1 MAANYWA
8 SSQRQHWQFTRE
20 KLAEIRNKLDDGDK
34 DAVKLYP
41 IPERRHLS
49 IYFNIRTLSS
59 CPPLFSTGLM
69 ICQRLSGLD
78 GGCRYDSKL

>member
-41 IPERRHLS
+41 LPERRHLS
-49 IYFNIRTLSS
+49 IYFNIRMLSS
-59 CPPLFSTGLM
+59 YPLPFSAQG
-69 ICQRLSGLD
+69 
-78 GGCRYDSKL
+78 